1 MPVLLFKKLEFLNV
15 YQIDD
20 YLTEIFMFKKAN
32 NDLPVEFIR
41 YFKENE
47 DVHNYDTDISL
58 VLLH

>member
-1 MPVLLFKKLEFLNV
+1 
-15 YQIDD
+15 
-20 YLTEIFMFKKAN
+20 MFKIKA

>member
-1 MPVLLFKKLEFLNV
+1 MN
-15 YQIDD
+15 
-20 YLTEIFMFKKAN
+20 LTGIFMFKTKAN